1 MWINIG
7 RELGFD
13 TNPLVATA
21 VVALY
26 LYLQFMKTSMEQ
38 SMNASEDVST
48 YFDVTLV
55 GYENAIKNGY
65 PQCGYLS
72 LVIWIC
78 FLMINS
84 TFLLIGCVRDGD
96 VVCLAGLYG
105 VYEMIW
111 EFVRVDPHWTRRKI
125 IIIQYFL
132 KKFYHSSEYGTT
144 RE

>member
-1 MWINIG
+1 M
-7 RELGFD
+7 
-13 TNPLVATA
+13 
-21 VVALY
+21 
-26 LYLQFMKTSMEQ
+26 S
-38 SMNASEDVST
+38 SSEDVST
-48 YFDVTLV
+48 YFDQTLI

-65 PQCGYLS
+65 PQYGYLS

-78 FLMINS
+78 FLAINV

-125 IIIQYFL
+125 IIIQFFL
-132 KKFYHSSEYGTT
+132 KKFYHNSEFTSREQRKDGKIFSTENPHEEWMFWSHYGVKCMVISVFLNLK
-144 RE
+144 